1 MLKDEIE
8 KNFEIKKC
16 HQVLLVSGGMILQ
29 EDIKVIQYSAG
40 TDTNPIFMFSTAFDE
55 VRANP
60 PHLWPSIEAGKF
72 EISNYDSIINEL
84 GGCIVKY
91 KSI

>member
-8 KNFEIKKC
+8 KNFKIKKC

-72 EISNYDSIINEL
+72 DISNTALSNFYYRS
-84 GGCIVKY
+84 
-91 KSI
+91 S